1 MKKVIALLL
10 CLLSVTLSLTGCSNH
25 QEDFEEKQ
33 YMPREPIRAIYLDV
47 RDRQIDVSASQ
58 DGQVHIAYAENS
70 QEFYDIS
77 VSDDHVLTMTSATNK
92 EWMDYIGTKPA
103 AENRKISLQVPDNL
117 LNDLTL
123 FTTNETITL
132 TSLSVKGNVSLS
144 SNGGNL
150 SFELLDVGDTLSL
163 TAKNGHITGTVA
175 GLYEDFSIQTHV
187 KKGSC
192 NLPEEKEGGLKTLI
206 VSGNHGDVSIAFSR
220 K

>member
-77 VSDDHVLTMTSATNK
+77 VSDDHVLTMTSGRFPYKSPT
-92 EWMDYIGTKPA
+92 TFST
-103 AENRKISLQVPDNL
+103 ISPCPQPMKRL
-117 LNDLTL
+117 
-123 FTTNETITL
+123 
-132 TSLSVKGNVSLS
+132 
-144 SNGGNL
+144 
-150 SFELLDVGDTLSL
+150 
-163 TAKNGHITGTVA
+163 H
-175 GLYEDFSIQTHV
+175 
-187 KKGSC
+187 
-192 NLPEEKEGGLKTLI
+192 
-206 VSGNHGDVSIAFSR
+206 
-220 K
+220 